1 MVVIICNYS
10 RKNIV
15 IISLIITSII
25 FIFLNQKIFSK
36 YNEVFENSM
45 QITIPD
51 KVEVNLEKSNSI
63 NNFKNSDEW
72 KLEIPK
78 ISLYAKIS
86 EGTTSK
92 VMDKYIGHFMETSKD
107 NGNVGLAA
115 HNRGYKVNYFSNL
128 KKLEKGDLVIYT
140 YKGKSQKYTVTSK
153 EIIKDTDWSKLENS
167 AVNKLTMITCVE
179 NKPEYRLCVQATEIE
194 D

>member
-1 MVVIICNYS
+1 
-10 RKNIV
+10 
-15 IISLIITSII
+15 
-25 FIFLNQKIFSK
+25 
-36 YNEVFENSM
+36 M

-63 NNFKNSDEW
+63 NNLKNSDEW

-78 ISLYAKIS
+78 ISLCAKIS

-92 VMDKYIGHFMETSKD
+92 VMDKYIGHFIETSKD

-115 HNRGYKVNYFSNL
+115 HNRGYKVNYFSDL
-128 KKLEKGDLVIYT
+128 KKLENGDLVIYT
-140 YKGKSQKYTVTSK
+140 YKGKSQKYTVASK
-153 EIIKDTDWSKLENS
+153 KIIKDTDWSKLENS
-167 AVNKLTMITCVE
+167 KVNKLTMITCVE

-194 D
+194 N

>member
-1 MVVIICNYS
+1 
-10 RKNIV
+10 
-15 IISLIITSII
+15 
-25 FIFLNQKIFSK
+25 
-36 YNEVFENSM
+36 M

-63 NNFKNSDEW
+63 NNLKNSDEW

-78 ISLYAKIS
+78 ISLCAKIS

-92 VMDKYIGHFMETSKD
+92 VMDKYIGHFIETSKD

-115 HNRGYKVNYFSNL
+115 HNRGYKVNYFSDL

-167 AVNKLTMITCVE
+167 KVNKLTMITCVE

-194 D
+194 N

>member
-1 MVVIICNYS
+1 
-10 RKNIV
+10 
-15 IISLIITSII
+15 
-25 FIFLNQKIFSK
+25 
-36 YNEVFENSM
+36 M

-63 NNFKNSDEW
+63 NNLKNSDEW

-78 ISLYAKIS
+78 ISLCAKIS

-92 VMDKYIGHFMETSKD
+92 VMDKYIGHFIETSKD

-115 HNRGYKVNYFSNL
+115 HNRGYKVNYFSDL

-167 AVNKLTMITCVE
+167 KVNKLTMITCVE

-194 D
+194 T

>member
-1 MVVIICNYS
+1 
-10 RKNIV
+10 
-15 IISLIITSII
+15 
-25 FIFLNQKIFSK
+25 
-36 YNEVFENSM
+36 M

-63 NNFKNSDEW
+63 NNLKNSDEW

-78 ISLYAKIS
+78 ISLCAKIS

-92 VMDKYIGHFMETSKD
+92 VMDKYIGHFIETSKD

-115 HNRGYKVNYFSNL
+115 HNRGYKVNYFSDL
-128 KKLEKGDLVIYT
+128 KKLENGDLVIYT

-153 EIIKDTDWSKLENS
+153 EIIKDMDWSKLENS
-167 AVNKLTMITCVE
+167 KVNKLTMITCVE

-194 D
+194 N

>member
-1 MVVIICNYS
+1 
-10 RKNIV
+10 
-15 IISLIITSII
+15 
-25 FIFLNQKIFSK
+25 
-36 YNEVFENSM
+36 M

-63 NNFKNSDEW
+63 NNLKNSDEW

-78 ISLYAKIS
+78 ISLCAKIS

-167 AVNKLTMITCVE
+167 KVNKLTMITCVE
-179 NKPEYRLCVQATEIE
+179 NKPEYRLCVQAIEIE
-194 D
+194 N

>member
-1 MVVIICNYS
+1 
-10 RKNIV
+10 
-15 IISLIITSII
+15 
-25 FIFLNQKIFSK
+25 
-36 YNEVFENSM
+36 M

-63 NNFKNSDEW
+63 NNLKNSDEW

-78 ISLYAKIS
+78 ISLCAKIS

-92 VMDKYIGHFMETSKD
+92 VMDKYIGHFIETSKD

-167 AVNKLTMITCVE
+167 TVNKLTMVTCVE

>member
-1 MVVIICNYS
+1 
-10 RKNIV
+10 
-15 IISLIITSII
+15 
-25 FIFLNQKIFSK
+25 
-36 YNEVFENSM
+36 M

-63 NNFKNSDEW
+63 NNLKNSDEW

-78 ISLYAKIS
+78 ISLCAKIS

-92 VMDKYIGHFMETSKD
+92 VMDKYIGHFIETSKD

-167 AVNKLTMITCVE
+167 KVNKLTMITCVE
-179 NKPEYRLCVQATEIE
+179 NKPEYRLCVQAIEIE
-194 D
+194 N

>member
-1 MVVIICNYS
+1 
-10 RKNIV
+10 
-15 IISLIITSII
+15 
-25 FIFLNQKIFSK
+25 
-36 YNEVFENSM
+36 M

-63 NNFKNSDEW
+63 NNLKNSDEW

-78 ISLYAKIS
+78 ISLCAKIS

-92 VMDKYIGHFMETSKD
+92 VMDKYIGHFIETSKD

-128 KKLEKGDLVIYT
+128 KKLENGDLVIYT

-167 AVNKLTMITCVE
+167 KVNKLTMITCVE

-194 D
+194 N

>member
-1 MVVIICNYS
+1 MVIICNYS

-36 YNEVFENSM
+36 YNEVFENSIK
-45 QITIPD
+45 ITIPD
-51 KVEVNLEKSNSI
+51 KVELNLEKSNSI

-78 ISLYAKIS
+78 ISLCAKIS

-140 YKGKSQKYTVTSK
+140 YKGKLQKYTVTSK
-153 EIIKDTDWSKLENS
+153 EIIKDTDWSKL
-167 AVNKLTMITCVE
+167 
-179 NKPEYRLCVQATEIE
+179 
-194 D
+194 

>member
-1 MVVIICNYS
+1 
-10 RKNIV
+10 
-15 IISLIITSII
+15 
-25 FIFLNQKIFSK
+25 
-36 YNEVFENSM
+36 M

-63 NNFKNSDEW
+63 NNLKKSDEW

-78 ISLYAKIS
+78 ISLCAKIS

-115 HNRGYKVNYFSNL
+115 HNRGYKVNYFANL

-167 AVNKLTMITCVE
+167 TVNKLTMITCVE

-194 D
+194 N

>member
-1 MVVIICNYS
+1 
-10 RKNIV
+10 
-15 IISLIITSII
+15 
-25 FIFLNQKIFSK
+25 
-36 YNEVFENSM
+36 M

-63 NNFKNSDEW
+63 NNLKNSDEW

-78 ISLYAKIS
+78 ISLCAKIS

-92 VMDKYIGHFMETSKD
+92 VMDKYIGHFIETSKD

-115 HNRGYKVNYFSNL
+115 HNRGYKVNYFANL

-167 AVNKLTMITCVE
+167 KVNKLTMITCVE

-194 D
+194 N

>member
-1 MVVIICNYS
+1 
-10 RKNIV
+10 
-15 IISLIITSII
+15 
-25 FIFLNQKIFSK
+25 
-36 YNEVFENSM
+36 M

-63 NNFKNSDEW
+63 NNLKNSDEW

-78 ISLYAKIS
+78 ISLCAKIS

-92 VMDKYIGHFMETSKD
+92 VMDKYIGHFIETSKD

-140 YKGKSQKYTVTSK
+140 YKGKSQNYTVTSK

-167 AVNKLTMITCVE
+167 TVNKLTMITCVE

-194 D
+194 N

>member
-1 MVVIICNYS
+1 
-10 RKNIV
+10 
-15 IISLIITSII
+15 
-25 FIFLNQKIFSK
+25 
-36 YNEVFENSM
+36 M

-86 EGTTSK
+86 EGTTSE

-167 AVNKLTMITCVE
+167 TVNKLTMITCVE

>member
-1 MVVIICNYS
+1 
-10 RKNIV
+10 
-15 IISLIITSII
+15 
-25 FIFLNQKIFSK
+25 
-36 YNEVFENSM
+36 M

-63 NNFKNSDEW
+63 NNLKNSDEW

-78 ISLYAKIS
+78 ISLCAKIS

-92 VMDKYIGHFMETSKD
+92 VMDKYIGHFIETSKD

-115 HNRGYKVNYFSNL
+115 HNRGYKVNYFSDL
-128 KKLEKGDLVIYT
+128 KKLENGDIVVYT

-167 AVNKLTMITCVE
+167 KVNKLTMITCVE

-194 D
+194 N

>member
-1 MVVIICNYS
+1 
-10 RKNIV
+10 
-15 IISLIITSII
+15 
-25 FIFLNQKIFSK
+25 
-36 YNEVFENSM
+36 M

>member
-1 MVVIICNYS
+1 
-10 RKNIV
+10 
-15 IISLIITSII
+15 
-25 FIFLNQKIFSK
+25 
-36 YNEVFENSM
+36 M

-63 NNFKNSDEW
+63 NNLKNSDEW

-78 ISLYAKIS
+78 ISLCAKIS

-115 HNRGYKVNYFSNL
+115 HNRGYKVNYFANL

-167 AVNKLTMITCVE
+167 TVNKLTMITCVE

-194 D
+194 N

>member
-1 MVVIICNYS
+1 MVIICNYS

-36 YNEVFENSM
+36 YNEVFENSIK
-45 QITIPD
+45 ITIPD
-51 KVEVNLEKSNSI
+51 KVELNLEKSNSI

-78 ISLYAKIS
+78 ISLCAKIS

-92 VMDKYIGHFMETSKD
+92 VMDKYIGHFIETSKD

-167 AVNKLTMITCVE
+167 TVNKLTMITCVE

-194 D
+194 N

>member
-1 MVVIICNYS
+1 MVIICNYS

-36 YNEVFENSM
+36 YNEVFENSIK
-45 QITIPD
+45 ITIPD
-51 KVEVNLEKSNSI
+51 KVELNLEKSNSI

-78 ISLYAKIS
+78 ISLCAKIS

-167 AVNKLTMITCVE
+167 TVNKLTMITCVE

-194 D
+194 N

>member
-1 MVVIICNYS
+1 
-10 RKNIV
+10 
-15 IISLIITSII
+15 
-25 FIFLNQKIFSK
+25 
-36 YNEVFENSM
+36 M

-63 NNFKNSDEW
+63 NNLKKSDEW

-78 ISLYAKIS
+78 ISLCAKIS

-167 AVNKLTMITCVE
+167 TVNKLTMITCVE

-194 D
+194 N

>member
-1 MVVIICNYS
+1 
-10 RKNIV
+10 
-15 IISLIITSII
+15 
-25 FIFLNQKIFSK
+25 
-36 YNEVFENSM
+36 M

-63 NNFKNSDEW
+63 NNLKNSDEW

-78 ISLYAKIS
+78 ISLCAKIS

-92 VMDKYIGHFMETSKD
+92 VMDKYIGHFIETSKD

-115 HNRGYKVNYFSNL
+115 HNRGYKVNYFSDL
-128 KKLEKGDLVIYT
+128 KKLENGDLVIYT

-167 AVNKLTMITCVE
+167 KVNKLTMITCVE

-194 D
+194 N

>member
-1 MVVIICNYS
+1 MVIICNYS

-36 YNEVFENSM
+36 YNEVFENSIK
-45 QITIPD
+45 ITIPD

-63 NNFKNSDEW
+63 NNLKNSDEW
-72 KLEIPK
+72 ELEIPK
-78 ISLYAKIS
+78 ISLCAKIS

-92 VMDKYIGHFMETSKD
+92 VMDKYIGHFIETSKD

-115 HNRGYKVNYFSNL
+115 HNRGYKVNYFSDL

-153 EIIKDTDWSKLENS
+153 KIIKDTDWSKLENS
-167 AVNKLTMITCVE
+167 KVNKLTMITCVE
-179 NKPEYRLCVQATEIE
+179 NKPEYRLCVQAIEIE
-194 D
+194 N

>member
-1 MVVIICNYS
+1 
-10 RKNIV
+10 
-15 IISLIITSII
+15 
-25 FIFLNQKIFSK
+25 
-36 YNEVFENSM
+36 M

-63 NNFKNSDEW
+63 NNLKNSDEW

-78 ISLYAKIS
+78 ISLCAKIS

-128 KKLEKGDLVIYT
+128 KKLENGDLVIYT

-167 AVNKLTMITCVE
+167 KVNKLTMITCVE

-194 D
+194 N

>member
-1 MVVIICNYS
+1 
-10 RKNIV
+10 
-15 IISLIITSII
+15 
-25 FIFLNQKIFSK
+25 
-36 YNEVFENSM
+36 M

-63 NNFKNSDEW
+63 NNLKNSDEW

-78 ISLYAKIS
+78 ISLCAKIS

-92 VMDKYIGHFMETSKD
+92 VMDKYIGHFIETSKD

-167 AVNKLTMITCVE
+167 TVNKLTMITCVE

-194 D
+194 N

>member
-1 MVVIICNYS
+1 
-10 RKNIV
+10 
-15 IISLIITSII
+15 
-25 FIFLNQKIFSK
+25 
-36 YNEVFENSM
+36 M

-63 NNFKNSDEW
+63 NNLKKLDEW

-78 ISLYAKIS
+78 ISLCAKIS

-115 HNRGYKVNYFSNL
+115 HNRGYKVNYFANL
-128 KKLEKGDLVIYT
+128 KKLEKI
-140 YKGKSQKYTVTSK
+140 
-153 EIIKDTDWSKLENS
+153 
-167 AVNKLTMITCVE
+167 
-179 NKPEYRLCVQATEIE
+179 R
-194 D
+194 

>member
-1 MVVIICNYS
+1 MVIICNYS

-36 YNEVFENSM
+36 YNEVFENSIK
-45 QITIPD
+45 ITIPD
-51 KVEVNLEKSNSI
+51 KVELNLEKSNSI

-78 ISLYAKIS
+78 ISLCAKIS

-115 HNRGYKVNYFSNL
+115 HNRGYKVNYL
-128 KKLEKGDLVIYT
+128 
-140 YKGKSQKYTVTSK
+140 
-153 EIIKDTDWSKLENS
+153 
-167 AVNKLTMITCVE
+167 
-179 NKPEYRLCVQATEIE
+179 
-194 D
+194 

>member
-1 MVVIICNYS
+1 
-10 RKNIV
+10 
-15 IISLIITSII
+15 
-25 FIFLNQKIFSK
+25 
-36 YNEVFENSM
+36 M

-63 NNFKNSDEW
+63 NNLKNSDEW

-78 ISLYAKIS
+78 ISLCAKIS

-167 AVNKLTMITCVE
+167 KVNKLTMITCVE

-194 D
+194 N

>member
-1 MVVIICNYS
+1 
-10 RKNIV
+10 
-15 IISLIITSII
+15 
-25 FIFLNQKIFSK
+25 
-36 YNEVFENSM
+36 M

-51 KVEVNLEKSNSI
+51 KVELNLEKSNSI

-78 ISLYAKIS
+78 ISLCAKIS

-92 VMDKYIGHFMETSKD
+92 VMDKYIGHFIETSKD

-194 D
+194 N

>member
-1 MVVIICNYS
+1 
-10 RKNIV
+10 
-15 IISLIITSII
+15 
-25 FIFLNQKIFSK
+25 
-36 YNEVFENSM
+36 M

-63 NNFKNSDEW
+63 NNLKNSDEW

-78 ISLYAKIS
+78 ISLCAKIS

-115 HNRGYKVNYFSNL
+115 HNRGYKVNYFSDL
-128 KKLEKGDLVIYT
+128 KKLENGDLVIYT

-167 AVNKLTMITCVE
+167 KVNKLTMITCVE

-194 D
+194 N

>member
-1 MVVIICNYS
+1 MVIICNYS

-36 YNEVFENSM
+36 YNEVFENSIK
-45 QITIPD
+45 ITIPD
-51 KVEVNLEKSNSI
+51 KVELNLEKSNSI

-78 ISLYAKIS
+78 ISLCAKIS

-167 AVNKLTMITCVE
+167 TVNKLTMITCVE

>member
-1 MVVIICNYS
+1 
-10 RKNIV
+10 
-15 IISLIITSII
+15 
-25 FIFLNQKIFSK
+25 
-36 YNEVFENSM
+36 M

-63 NNFKNSDEW
+63 NNLKNSDEW

-78 ISLYAKIS
+78 ISLCAKIS

-92 VMDKYIGHFMETSKD
+92 VMDKYIGHFIETSKD

-167 AVNKLTMITCVE
+167 KVNKLTMITCVE

-194 D
+194 N

>member
-1 MVVIICNYS
+1 
-10 RKNIV
+10 
-15 IISLIITSII
+15 
-25 FIFLNQKIFSK
+25 
-36 YNEVFENSM
+36 M

-63 NNFKNSDEW
+63 NNLKNSDEW

-78 ISLYAKIS
+78 ISLCAKIS

-167 AVNKLTMITCVE
+167 TVNKLTMITCVE

-194 D
+194 N

>member
-1 MVVIICNYS
+1 
-10 RKNIV
+10 
-15 IISLIITSII
+15 
-25 FIFLNQKIFSK
+25 
-36 YNEVFENSM
+36 M

-63 NNFKNSDEW
+63 NNLKNSDEW
-72 KLEIPK
+72 KLEIQK
-78 ISLYAKIS
+78 ISLCAKIS

-92 VMDKYIGHFMETSKD
+92 VMDKYIGHFIETSKD

-115 HNRGYKVNYFSNL
+115 HNRGYKVNYFSDL
-128 KKLEKGDLVIYT
+128 KKLENGDLVIYT

-167 AVNKLTMITCVE
+167 KVNKLTMITCVE

-194 D
+194 N

>member
-1 MVVIICNYS
+1 
-10 RKNIV
+10 
-15 IISLIITSII
+15 
-25 FIFLNQKIFSK
+25 
-36 YNEVFENSM
+36 M

-86 EGTTSK
+86 EGTTSE

>member
-1 MVVIICNYS
+1 
-10 RKNIV
+10 
-15 IISLIITSII
+15 
-25 FIFLNQKIFSK
+25 
-36 YNEVFENSM
+36 M

-63 NNFKNSDEW
+63 NNLKNSDEW

-78 ISLYAKIS
+78 ISLCAKIS

-115 HNRGYKVNYFSNL
+115 HNRGYKVNYFSDL

-167 AVNKLTMITCVE
+167 KVNKLTMITCVE

-194 D
+194 N

>member
-1 MVVIICNYS
+1 MVIICNYS

-63 NNFKNSDEW
+63 NNLKNSDEW

-78 ISLYAKIS
+78 ISLCAKIS

-128 KKLEKGDLVIYT
+128 KKLENGDLVIYT

-167 AVNKLTMITCVE
+167 KVNKLTMITCVE

-194 D
+194 N

>member
-1 MVVIICNYS
+1 M
-10 RKNIV
+10 
-15 IISLIITSII
+15 
-25 FIFLNQKIFSK
+25 FSK
-36 YNEVFENSM
+36 YNEVFENSIK
-45 QITIPD
+45 ITIPD
-51 KVEVNLEKSNSI
+51 KVELNLEKSNSI

-78 ISLYAKIS
+78 ISLCAKIS

-167 AVNKLTMITCVE
+167 TVNKLTMITCVE

-194 D
+194 N